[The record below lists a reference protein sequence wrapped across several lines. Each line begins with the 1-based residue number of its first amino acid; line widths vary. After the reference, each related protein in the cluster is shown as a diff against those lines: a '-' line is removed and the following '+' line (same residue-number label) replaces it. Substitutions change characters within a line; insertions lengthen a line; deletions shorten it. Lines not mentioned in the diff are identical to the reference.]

1 MPRVLSHLSWY
12 LLCVVFTSV
21 VFIVTCIAV
30 LFDLATFLSLT
41 IADYAFAIDQKY
53 IYRVI
58 VTTTITY

>member
-1 MPRVLSHLSWY
+1 MEFT
-12 LLCVVFTSV
+12 LCYIYSV

-30 LFDLATFLSLT
+30 LFDLATYLSLN

-53 IYRVI
+53 IYGVI